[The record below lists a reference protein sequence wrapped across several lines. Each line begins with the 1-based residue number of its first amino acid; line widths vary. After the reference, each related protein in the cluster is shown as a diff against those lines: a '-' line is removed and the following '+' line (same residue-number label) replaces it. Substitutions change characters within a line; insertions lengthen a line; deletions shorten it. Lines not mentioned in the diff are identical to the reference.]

1 MRIGNGMMQL
11 PERSSRLLQEARSL
25 LGMACL
31 KLGKT
36 AEAKIELE
44 SSFAALQSID
54 NPSPQTNQAII
65 DTGKRLRHF
74 YLLTDSNDGAQRI
87 SNSIKTIDSNTDR
100 VLAFTR
106 ALIDKTLTTDSSN
119 LESAAN
125 KVKDK
130 EKQEK

>member
-11 PERSSRLLQEARSL
+11 PERSSHLLQEARSL

-74 YLLTDSNDGAQRI
+74 YLLTDSNDGA
-87 SNSIKTIDSNTDR
+87 
-100 VLAFTR
+100 
-106 ALIDKTLTTDSSN
+106 
-119 LESAAN
+119 
-125 KVKDK
+125 
-130 EKQEK
+130 